1 MKSINKAEFDKLVY
15 DTTTINEN
23 TKNLKFL
30 GEKPV
35 ILDFYADWCQP
46 CKMMVPTLEEI
57 AKQYPNIDIYKIN
70 VDEQRELSQMFGIR
84 SIPTLLFIP
93 KNSTP
98 QAINGAM
105 GKTQLEKI
113 IEDVL
118 LENGIQ
124 DAEIIE
130 EF

>member
-1 MKSINKAEFDKLVY
+1 MKSIIKAEFDKLVY

-46 CKMMVPTLEEI
+46 CKMMVPTLEKI

-130 EF
+130 ES

>member
-105 GKTQLEKI
+105 GKTQLKKI

-130 EF
+130 ES

>member
-84 SIPTLLFIP
+84 SIPTLLLIP

-105 GKTQLEKI
+105 GKTQLKKV

-130 EF
+130 ES

>member
-130 EF
+130 EY

>member
-130 EF
+130 ES